1 MNRSSSANAENTQ
14 FLVPPD
20 SEKPSKSEIIWHL
33 DQILKSDLFAG
44 APKQRHLLRHLVE
57 KHVEGETT
65 GLKEYTIGLD
75 VFGRG
80 AQFDPRLDPIVRVEI
95 GRLRTRLH
103 KYYERTGSDDRVR
116 IDLPRGGYVP
126 CFKYLEPE
134 KPVTTASAA
143 PATVD
148 PQIRP
153 RSSDI
158 ETSTG
163 KSPRKWLRPLPW
175 IAALVC
181 CLAGLGLWIWR
192 GQSEVRPPEFVRF
205 DRITG
210 EQARCT
216 GPTFSPDGK
225 FLVYARKDGQ
235 RWRLYRRHLGTLDVT
250 NLLPNMASDNYQP
263 AYSPVDDRI
272 AFRSDGDGGGIFL
285 VEPKSGRL
293 SRLTN
298 YGFYPAWSP
307 DGSQIVFSTET
318 FTDPAEAEAIR
329 PSSLYVVDVKSKLI
343 RRLEPSEPTRDALQP
358 AWSPH
363 GNMIAYWGTVHGGK
377 RNIWVISAK
386 ASKNRT
392 AKPVRITDD
401 TWTDWNPIWSRSG
414 RYLYFSSDRG
424 GSMNIWRLRIDE
436 GSGKVLS
443 APEPV
448 TTPSSYSGWAV
459 FAPDGK
465 RIAYVRRLISSKLYR
480 VPFDLNRDVQVN
492 RKVQLTAGEQRV
504 REPDMSPDGQWI
516 VVRIQDPQED
526 LALLRPD
533 GSDLHRLTNDRFSD
547 RSPHW
552 SPDGRQIVFM
562 SNRSGRF
569 ELWSIRPEGNGLR
582 QLTTT
587 GNVSSAWA
595 PDGTLMG
602 YPDDGKAMV
611 LDPPGRPVSDWGLP
625 AGFIPLAWSPGSRAV
640 VGRIRADA
648 LGRSPL
654 YIYTPG
660 SQDFWEIASAAAYP
674 STVWLGD
681 GSHLLFSQHDGI
693 TVADLRTHQLHQ
705 LMPIPQGNM
714 HWRFAVSRD
723 EHTLFFALSDDQDDI
738 WIAHD
743 KN

>member
-1 MNRSSSANAENTQ
+1 MNRSSSASAGNTQ
-14 FLVPPD
+14 FLVPAD
-20 SEKPSKSEIIWHL
+20 GEKPSNSEIIWHL
-33 DQILKSDLFAG
+33 DRILKCDLFTG

-57 KHVEGETT
+57 KHVQGQTAE
-65 GLKEYTIGLD
+65 LKEYTIGLD

-95 GRLRTRLH
+95 SRLRTRLQ
-103 KYYERTGSDDRVR
+103 KYYERTSSDDRVQ

-126 CFKYLEPE
+126 SFKYLEPE
-134 KPVTTASAA
+134 KPVTDESAA
-143 PATVD
+143 LATVD
-148 PQIRP
+148 PQIQP
-153 RSSDI
+153 R
-158 ETSTG
+158 ETLQ
-163 KSPRKWLRPLPW
+163 KWVRLLPW
-175 IAALVC
+175 VTALLC
-181 CLAGLGLWIWR
+181 CLAGLILWIWR
-192 GQSEVRPPEFVRF
+192 SQSEIRPPQFVRF
-205 DRITG
+205 DRVTG

-216 GPTFSPDGK
+216 APSFSPDAR
-225 FLVYARKDGQ
+225 FLVYARKDNQ
-235 RWRLYRRHLGTLDVT
+235 RWSLYRRRLGTLEVI
-250 NLLPNMASDNYQP
+250 NLLPNAASDNYQP

-272 AFRSDGDGGGIFL
+272 AFRSDHDGGGIFL
-285 VEPKSGRL
+285 LEPKSGRI

-298 YGFYPAWSP
+298 FGFYPAWSP

-318 FTDPAEAEAIR
+318 FNDPAEAEAIQ
-329 PSSLYVVDVKSKLI
+329 PSSLYIVDVKSKLI
-343 RRLEPSEPTRDALQP
+343 RRVEPSEPTRDALQP

-363 GNMIAYWGTVHGGK
+363 GKMIAYWGTAHGGK
-377 RNIWVISAK
+377 RNIWVISPK
-386 ASKNRT
+386 ASRYGA
-392 AKPVRITDD
+392 AKPVRITND

-480 VPFDLNRDVQVN
+480 VPFDLHRDVQVN
-492 RKVQLTAGEQRV
+492 QKVQLTAGEQRV

-552 SPDGRQIVFM
+552 SPEGRQIIFI

-569 ELWSIRPEGNGLR
+569 ELWSIRREGNGLR
-582 QLTTT
+582 RLTAT
-587 GNVSSAWA
+587 GNVPSAWA
-595 PDGTLMG
+595 PDSTLMG
-602 YPDDGKAMV
+602 YPEGGKPIV
-611 LDPPGRPVSDWGLP
+611 LDPPGHLASHWGLP
-625 AGFIPLAWSPGSRAV
+625 AGFVPLAWAPGGRAV

-648 LGRSPL
+648 LGCSPL

-660 SQDFWEIASAAAYP
+660 SQDFWEIASSAAYP
-674 STVWLGD
+674 STVWLRD
-681 GSHLLFSQHDGI
+681 GYHLLFSQHDGI
-693 TVADLRTHQLHQ
+693 TVADLHTHQLHQ

-714 HWRFAVSRD
+714 HWRFTISRD
-723 EHTLFFALSDDQDDI
+723 EHALFFALSDDQDDI

-743 KN
+743 KS